1 MPRAHVSAP
10 LAGRGGGGDDPPQQA
25 VWACHGARFA
35 QGAVLAILPVLA
47 MLALRAAR
55 DCARVRVAA
64 LLPWPALR
72 SAAAWRRRD
81 EGRPTSSTLAPSR
94 RLGSNKGRP
103 GVRGGRGSVAHGRGQ
118 P

>member
-10 LAGRGGGGDDPPQQA
+10 LPGRGGDGDDPSQWA
-25 VWACHGARFA
+25 AWACHGARCA

-55 DCARVRVAA
+55 GCARVRVAA
-64 LLPWPALR
+64 LLPWPPLR
-72 SAAAWRRRD
+72 AAAAGRRRD
-81 EGRPTSSTLAPSR
+81 EGRPAPSTLAPSR
-94 RLGSNKGRP
+94 RPGSNKGRP
-103 GVRGGRGSVAHGRGQ
+103 EVPGGRGSAAHGRGQ